1 MSEPAADPR
10 PDTAPPRGQELLRA
24 VAVMEALRAPD
35 GDAWTHTQ
43 THASLARYL
52 LEETHEVLE
61 VIEDPA
67 AHGPGALADELGDL
81 LFQILF
87 HARLGEEEDP
97 PWDVDTVARS
107 FVAKMERRNPHVFGP
122 ERDAALAD
130 PGDVEEIIAQWH
142 AVKAAEKAERAAAAA
157 AAAGAA
163 SAADPSTA
171 PAPTSGADDTADAPG
186 AAEREP
192 SDPWSAGIPARLPAL
207 QRAAKMVHRA
217 RSAGQ
222 LNQLL
227 AAADRAA
234 APAGPAAASTGPAT
248 RAGSAEPSPGSEP
261 PATAEA
267 VVPDALGRAL
277 LDLVVAAEAQDVD
290 PESALRSLLTR
301 LGSAAPR

>member
-10 PDTAPPRGQELLRA
+10 PDAAPPRGQELLRA

-97 PWDVDTVARS
+97 AWDVDTVARS

-142 AVKAAEKAERAAAAA
+142 AVKAAEKAETAAAAA
-157 AAAGAA
+157 A
-163 SAADPSTA
+163 
-171 PAPTSGADDTADAPG
+171 
-186 AAEREP
+186 EQEP

-222 LNQLL
+222 LDQLL

-234 APAGPAAASTGPAT
+234 APD
-248 RAGSAEPSPGSEP
+248 
-261 PATAEA
+261 
-267 VVPDALGRAL
+267 PDELGRAL

-301 LGSAAPR
+301 LGPVAPR